1 MASSQG
7 TPRPPGPPAS
17 VGDQIRIL
25 SQRGLSISDTGE
37 AARFLNNVNLYR
49 FQGYLEP
56 FIDQAVQGSQRPF
69 LPNSSFSTVV
79 ERYDFDAKLRTLLL
93 EAFNYIEVSF
103 RTQWTYHL
111 AYTEGGGEFAHL
123 DSSLF
128 YQGHPANLASLQ
140 QEYQQHGKAI
150 HRYEFGRCP
159 IWAIAEVMSLG
170 QLSRWYGDSRREVRR
185 HIAGHYQVDERIL
198 QSVLRHLSPIRNFCA
213 HHERLWDRVFIT
225 KMKVPTRLG
234 GFNKPRELFNPPEN
248 GRIYN
253 TLVIIAYLT
262 RTITDKPKWAEALV
276 ALMNQHPNIP
286 RDRMGFV
293 SGWETLDIWKG

>member
-1 MASSQG
+1 MASSSG
-7 TPRPPGPPAS
+7 TPRSPGPPAS
-17 VGDQIRIL
+17 VRDQIHRL
-25 SQRGLSISDTGE
+25 SQRGLSISDSGE
-37 AARFLNNVNLYR
+37 ATRFLNNVNLYR

-56 FIDQAVQGSQRPF
+56 FIDQTAQGNQRPF
-69 LPNSSFSTVV
+69 LPNTSFSTVV

-93 EAFNYIEVSF
+93 EAFNYIEVSI

-111 AYTEGGGEFAHL
+111 AYTEGGGEFAHQ
-123 DSSLF
+123 DPSLF
-128 YQGHPANLASLQ
+128 SQGHPANLASLH

-170 QLSRWYGDSRREVRR
+170 QLSRWYGDSKREVRR
-185 HIAGHYQVDERIL
+185 HVAGHYQVDERIL

-234 GFNKPRELFNPPEN
+234 AFSRPRELFNPPDN

-262 RTITDKPKWAEALV
+262 WVITNKPEWAQALV
-276 ALMNQHPNIP
+276 ALMSQHQNIP
-286 RDRMGFV
+286 RERMGFV
-293 SGWETLDIWKG
+293 SEWEILDIWKG

>member
-1 MASSQG
+1 MASS
-7 TPRPPGPPAS
+7 PGPPVS
-17 VGDQIRIL
+17 ISDQINRL
-25 SQRGLSISDTGE
+25 SQRGLSIPDTHE

-56 FIDQAVQGSQRPF
+56 FVDQTVQGNHRPF
-69 LPNSSFSTVV
+69 LPNTSFSTVV
-79 ERYDFDAKLRTLLL
+79 DRYDFDARLRTLLL
-93 EAFNYIEVSF
+93 EAFNCIEVSI

-123 DSSLF
+123 DPNLF
-128 YQGHPANLASLQ
+128 SQGHSANLAGLQ
-140 QEYQQHGKAI
+140 QEYQQHGKAT
-150 HRYEFGRCP
+150 HRYDFGSCP
-159 IWAIAEVMSLG
+159 IWAIVEVMSLG
-170 QLSRWYGDSRREVRR
+170 QLSRWYGDSKREVRR

-198 QSVLRHLSPIRNFCA
+198 QSVLRHLAPIRNFCA

-234 GFNKPRELFNPPEN
+234 TFSKPRELFNPPEN

-253 TLVIIAYLT
+253 TLVMIAYLT
-262 RTITDKPKWAEALV
+262 WVITDKTEWANSLV
-276 ALMNQHPNIP
+276 ALMNQHQNIP

-293 SGWETLDIWKG
+293 AEWQKLDIWLG